1 MPVLSREGGVNGR
14 PGRANDGSLS
24 ILLYSNAR
32 YRIIIGKHTKK
43 MQNK

>member
-1 MPVLSREGGVNGR
+1 MPVLSGEGGVNGKL
-14 PGRANDGSLS
+14 GRANYGSLS

-32 YRIIIGKHTKK
+32 YRIVIGKHTKK